1 MDYGLGFG
9 HITPM
14 KENFR
19 GVKVRCLTKAV
30 AIFLGLKEEEHQI
43 IWCLATTNTLSRE
56 QKAYQCDVWN
66 KLRGF
71 FIFFPIF
78 VRFQKNIF
86 KNFFNFAIS

>member
-1 MDYGLGFG
+1 LHYGLGFG

-43 IWCLATTNTLSRE
+43 I
-56 QKAYQCDVWN
+56 
-66 KLRGF
+66 
-71 FIFFPIF
+71 
-78 VRFQKNIF
+78 
-86 KNFFNFAIS
+86 